1 MKFFPVFALVLV
13 ASLAGC
19 LKTRA
24 QLRGDET
31 PSSQSAPKTE
41 AARPEASEVIEEMR
55 SEIMRLTGRI
65 EELERSKSQTAS
77 GQAPQAEAMK
87 KLEQRILE
95 LEQAQVTLI
104 EQLKKQQAEA
114 PPVDAN
120 KLLEEG
126 KNQLKNG
133 KQEEAIETFSRYL
146 KTPKAPKIEEAT
158 FLRAEAQYALKR
170 YKKAIV
176 DYSQFPEKFTKSR
189 YMPKALLR
197 IGQSFDALGTPD
209 DAKAFYQL
217 LVDQY
222 PKSEEAKTARPKLQ
236 AKPAASNKRK
246 PSAVPAEAP
255 APVPVAGE

>member
-1 MKFFPVFALVLV
+1 MKFFPVFTLVLL

-31 PSSQSAPKTE
+31 PTSQAAPKGE
-41 AARPEASEVIEEMR
+41 APKPEASEIVEEMR

-65 EELERSKSQTAS
+65 EELERDKNSNS
-77 GQAPQAEAMK
+77 GNAPQAEAMK

-114 PPVDAN
+114 PPADAG

-133 KQEEAIETFSRYL
+133 KPEEAIETFSRYL
-146 KTPKAPKIEEAT
+146 KAPKAPKAEEAT
-158 FLRAEAQYALKR
+158 FLRAEAQYTLKR

-176 DYSQFPEKFTKSR
+176 DFSQFPEKYTKSK

-197 IGQSFDALGTPD
+197 IGQSFDALGTPE

-217 LVDQY
+217 LIDQY
-222 PKSEEAKTARPKLQ
+222 PKSEEAKLARPKMQ
-236 AKPAASNKRK
+236 AKPSANSKRK
-246 PSAVPAEAP
+246 PSAAAQVP